1 MTKET
6 QNQERRIDQFFS
18 GPGARA
24 DQWRDLVEAA
34 KAWAGGTGD
43 RNGRSVEDR
52 IRLRAY
58 QISQA
63 RNGGPE
69 DALADWVQ
77 AERELTAAHD
87 ANR

>member
-1 MTKET
+1 MSHHNHHKPHSASIEPKRTSGG
-6 QNQERRIDQFFS
+6 ID
-18 GPGARA
+18 
-24 DQWRDLVEAA
+24 
-34 KAWAGGTGD
+34 D

-58 QISQA
+58 EISQA

-77 AERELTAAHD
+77 AERELTTAHD
-87 ANR
+87 AKR